1 MLTRGTSKLSFVGV
15 LALLFASSTVATFVL
30 CRSMSSMGNMRM
42 PGGWTMS
49 AVWMPMPNQIW
60 CGAAA
65 SFLFMWTIMMV
76 AMMLPSLA
84 PMLGR
89 YRELAAGA
97 ERLTTLTFVV
107 GAGYFFVWTVI
118 GLAVFALGFALSGF
132 EMQRPDLCRCVP
144 VAVGVLV
151 LMIGAL
157 QFTRWKACSLDCCRK
172 MPKCHL
178 VLPANSA
185 TAWRQLLGIGR
196 RIRAV

>member
-1 MLTRGTSKLSFVGV
+1 MQTLGRYQLSFIGV
-15 LALLFASSTVATFVL
+15 LALLFVSSSVATIVL
-30 CRSMSSMGNMRM
+30 CRSMSNMGDMPM

-49 AVWMPMPNQIW
+49 AVWMPMPHQTW
-60 CGAAA
+60 FGAAA
-65 SFLFMWTIMMV
+65 SFLLMWTIMMA

-196 RIRAV
+196 RVRAV